1 MKKNF
6 EKLVFS
12 NSATSVSPPKKKT
25 IVYNFVTRQTT
36 GTCYDIFN
44 CKYMFNIKSSAIPSS
59 SFWWR
64 FGNDPEFAFFERNV
78 LAKKLPR
85 LFWVFSKIF
94 FKEIFMEF
102 WITNSRKLKKET
114 FDRTMVHGLAIST
127 PELKKIL

>member
-1 MKKNF
+1 MKFGNYEEFSK
-6 EKLVFS
+6 KLIL
-12 NSATSVSPPKKKT
+12 KT
-25 IVYNFVTRQTT
+25 IVFFKLCYNCKSAEIKKNVYFVTRQTT

-85 LFWVFSKIF
+85 LFLGF
-94 FKEIFMEF
+94 FKEF
-102 WITNSRKLKKET
+102 SRNFQKKIHGILEHKFKET
-114 FDRTMVHGLAIST
+114 QKGNF
-127 PELKKIL
+127 